1 VPFKWVTSSL
11 TKVLFFNY
19 VPLCLFTKKEY
30 EGVKIL
36 SPAEFLEAVK
46 EKI

>member
-1 VPFKWVTSSL
+1 LAQGGKQL
-11 TKVLFFNY
+11 LKLR
-19 VPLCLFTKKEY
+19 
-30 EGVKIL
+30 GRRRKIL

>member
-1 VPFKWVTSSL
+1 MNRSWRLLYQGGVKAIVMGNKRHFP
-11 TKVLFFNY
+11 
-19 VPLCLFTKKEY
+19 KKEY